1 MTDPLLR
8 PSPPPSRPLPRRRI
22 PDRATALAV
31 ALLAAVLAVFGGV
44 AAPATAAAAA
54 ATSLPTENG
63 STLRV
68 AMEEGGIDSLNPFIA
83 ENIAS
88 WDVFDAIYP
97 SLTTILPNGQ
107 PGPYLATAW
116 KQSPDKLTWTF
127 TIKSGLKWS
136 DGTPLTSADIA
147 WTFNLI
153 MSNPTAATENGS
165 WFENVASVTAPD
177 PTTLLVKTKTA
188 EANLLYVST
197 PFYSTPIVPE
207 HIWAAHVSNLE
218 NYQNNSF
225 PIVGYGPWVLT
236 NDVINQYASFDAD
249 TDFFMGAPHFDHL
262 IEVNYTNE
270 DALVA
275 ALKDGQLNYAGGLD
289 PLQFKA
295 VQTNRNVKTALST
308 GNGWTAV
315 ELNSGAKTQSG
326 TPIGDG
332 NPALEDP
339 QVRRAISLALDK
351 QQLLDKVIDGQGQVG
366 AGYLPPAFPEWYW
379 TPPAGQSQNY
389 DPAEA
394 NQLLTAAGY
403 KMGPNGLRIDPK
415 TGKPLVLRLGIH
427 NDTPTDAATA
437 PYIAGW
443 LKDIGIG
450 VTIDTMSMSDLN
462 SELGKGDWDMLMD
475 GWTGAPDP
483 TGLLSIQT
491 CGALPSNNS
500 SSGPTDAFYCDPAF
514 DKLFNEQSTIFGQAQ
529 RASVV
534 DQMQQML
541 YNADDD
547 LILYY
552 QTIDIAYSADVTGLV
567 TGTEMAGGYYPAQ
580 TSFYSFLDAAP
591 TDGPGSASADTE
603 LWVLLALALL
613 LFGGLTF
620 RTLRRRAGADDR
632 E

>member
-1 MTDPLLR
+1 MTEPLLR
-8 PSPPPSRPLPRRRI
+8 PSPPPARPLPRRPI
-22 PDRATALAV
+22 PGRAAALAA

-44 AAPATAAAAA
+44 AAPASAAA

-136 DGTPLTSADIA
+136 DGLPLTSADIA

-153 MSNPTAATENGS
+153 MSNPTAGTENGS
-165 WFENVASVTAPD
+165 WFANVASVTAPD

-225 PIVGYGPWVLT
+225 PVVGYGPWVLT
-236 NDVINQYASFDAD
+236 NYVINQYASFDANP
-249 TDFFMGAPHFDHL
+249 DFFMGAPHFDHM

-289 PLQFKA
+289 PLQFQA
-295 VQTNRNVKTALST
+295 VQTSKNVRTALST
-308 GNGWTAV
+308 GNGWAAV

-326 TPIGDG
+326 APIGDG
-332 NPALEDP
+332 NPALENP

-379 TPPAGQSQNY
+379 TPPAGQAQNY

-394 NQLLTAAGY
+394 NRLLTAAGY

-427 NDTPTDAATA
+427 NDTPDDAATA

-514 DKLFNEQSTIFGQAQ
+514 DKLFNEQSTIFDQAQ

-534 DQMQQML
+534 NQMQQLL

-552 QTIDIAYSADVTGLV
+552 QTIDIAYSSDVTGLV

-580 TSFYSFLDAAP
+580 TSFYSYLDAAP

-613 LFGGLTF
+613 LFGSLTF